1 MSGLVNNFS
10 LEIANFIESESAVID
25 RIYLNLLKH

>member
-1 MSGLVNNFS
+1 MLDLANDFS
-10 LEIANFIESESAVID
+10 LEIANFIEFESAVTG